1 MTTVHV
7 RPATEDD
14 APVVAR
20 ILAAGSRT
28 PDAEDVE
35 SAHDYATAIARVH
48 AAGGEVLVACA
59 DDYVVGLCQV
69 LLLPHVQHRGG
80 ICAEVESVHVRED
93 WRRRGVGRALMAAA
107 ESFAV
112 AHGCYRVQ
120 LTSHESRA
128 GAHFFYG
135 SLGYEPSHVGFK
147 KPLSIGD

>member
-1 MTTVHV
+1 VTTLHV
-7 RPATEDD
+7 RPATEED
-14 APVVAR
+14 APAVAR

-28 PDAEDVE
+28 PEAEDVE
-35 SAHDYATAIARVH
+35 RVDDYAAAIARVH

-59 DDYVVGLCQV
+59 NDEVVGVCQV

-80 ICAEVESVHVRED
+80 LCAEVESVHVRED
-93 WRRRGVGRALMAAA
+93 WRRRGVGRALTGAA

-128 GAHFFYG
+128 GAHLFYA

-147 KPLSIGD
+147 KPLSHGA